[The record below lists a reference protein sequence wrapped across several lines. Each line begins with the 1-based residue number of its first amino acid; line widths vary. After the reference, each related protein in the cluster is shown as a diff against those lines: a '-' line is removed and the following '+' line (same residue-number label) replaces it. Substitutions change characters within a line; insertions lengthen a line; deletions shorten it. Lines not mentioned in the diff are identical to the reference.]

1 MGTSHFHQIPGL
13 MRYVEALKP
22 ASILEIGS
30 GIGKWGFLCRDR
42 LEFLE
47 GRYDKRSWRT
57 RIYGI
62 ELFPGFRNP
71 IWEYC
76 YDRLSV
82 GDALDLVDA
91 APQVDMVLM
100 ADVIEHIPKN
110 EGRKL
115 LAKLA
120 GKASY
125 LLISTPVRFFT
136 GECVDDSPGAGHVS
150 FWGPQDFSEYS
161 YVTEA
166 RGSTRFFLVD
176 VRGRGGAP
184 LAVES
189 AERYPF
195 AALLRALA
203 LKVAHKLRLP
213 TGKFVAPRAV
223 KEQLSTRA
231 GSA

>member
-42 LEFLE
+42 LEFFE
-47 GRYDKRSWRT
+47 GRYDKQSWRT
-57 RIYGI
+57 LIYGI
-62 ELFPGFRNP
+62 EMCAAYRNP

-76 YDRLSV
+76 YDRMWV
-82 GDALDLVDA
+82 GDVLGLIGIAPAVDL
-91 APQVDMVLM
+91 VLM

-110 EGRKL
+110 HGREL
-115 LAKLA
+115 LAKVQT
-120 GKASY
+120 KARH

-136 GECVDDSPGAGHVS
+136 GECNDNSPGAAHVS
-150 FWGPQDFSEYS
+150 FWDRMDFSEYS
-161 YVTEA
+161 YVTEE

-176 VRGRGGAP
+176 LHSAGGAV
-184 LAVES
+184 AVES

-195 AALLRALA
+195 SAILRALV
-203 LKVAHKLRLP
+203 LKIAHKLRIP
-213 TGKFVAPRAV
+213 TGRFVAPHRV
-223 KEQLSTRA
+223 SQKLSA
-231 GSA
+231 DK